1 MLQILN
7 KDQEIIT
14 SALQTFHNGFTGGS
28 KEILFYLKNSHVEY
42 YYQDITLE
50 VIMPDLI
57 QGDIFSESG
66 WSVKIAQQSEQPT
79 EKEWG
84 EIFVNNKINIPDI
97 GSSETANTESIYPVW
112 VRVFC
117 PGHTAP
123 IIKSDM
129 SLKMK
134 YSKRVVGDND

>member
-7 KDQEIIT
+7 KDQEITT

-28 KEILFYLKNSHVEY
+28 EEILFYITNNHAEY

-50 VIMPDLI
+50 VIMVDLI
-57 QGDIFSESG
+57 EGDIFSESG
-66 WSVKIAQQSEQPT
+66 WSIKIAQQSEQPT